1 MSNQKRK
8 GMSNTSIS
16 RKTKERAPKAPAGAR
31 SPQADPDA
39 LRTGIR
45 LGYLIHDVSRM
56 RRTAFDHLMKPLGV
70 TRAQWWVLAHLSR
83 QDGMAQTQLAA
94 ILDVGKA
101 SLGSLLDRLEATG
114 FIERRPDAVDRR
126 VKRVFLSRSS
136 RQLLE
141 ELAEVE
147 ARFNE
152 QILSGL
158 DAEDRKS
165 LIRMLTLIKNALS
178 DLPLDDLSEL
188 VASDTE
194 TPETSAVE

>member
-1 MSNQKRK
+1 
-8 GMSNTSIS
+8 MSNTPNG
-16 RKTKERAPKAPAGAR
+16 RKTKESTSRAPAAPRGA
-31 SPQADPDA
+31 QADQDA

-141 ELAEVE
+141 ELSEVE

-158 DAEDRKS
+158 SAEDRKS

-178 DLPLDDLSEL
+178 DLPLDELSETM
-188 VASDTE
+188 AQ
-194 TPETSAVE
+194 ETSAVE